1 MTDTASDPL
10 AVLARLLTAPAAHA
24 ASSPA
29 GALLVAVAALLTRAD
44 AAAALRLPV
53 VDDRDVRVVIQRGH
67 VVELGGLPVERLL
80 RLTGARPVEI
90 GAVDHCAAAELQAV
104 LADGAAGA
112 VFVERPEAA
121 GAGLIGPSAFVW
133 ACRQAAVPC
142 LVVAA
147 GTPLPAL
154 DAGADL
160 ALVDLAATY
169 GGNELGLVVGRADLI
184 AACALQQLGLG
195 RLFRPDAAAMAA
207 AVAAVRAT
215 AADPAAGLAQAD
227 L

>member
-1 MTDTASDPL
+1 MKKVLLVDDLPDAL
-10 AVLARLLTAPAAHA
+10 AIVQAAVQAAFAGAQCTLARGAHE
-24 ASSPA
+24 
-29 GALLVAVAALLTRAD
+29 
-44 AAAALRLPV
+44 ALRL
-53 VDDRDVRVVIQRGH
+53 
-67 VVELGGLPVERLL
+67 VEAQP
-80 RLTGARPVEI
+80 
-90 GAVDHCAAAELQAV
+90 
-104 LADGAAGA
+104 
-112 VFVERPEAA
+112 F
-121 GAGLIGPSAFVW
+121 
-133 ACRQAAVPC
+133 
-142 LVVAA
+142 
-147 GTPLPAL
+147 
-154 DAGADL
+154 DL